1 LALVHHFYF
10 YIQTILANWTVPAV
24 QCLVFGVEGPL
35 TQLPQLTN
43 LRLMC
48 EHVGRDWEP
57 ELRKVLAKVRADVV
71 CDRHSGAVSPP
82 GLVRF

>member
-1 LALVHHFYF
+1 MALVHHFYF
-10 YIQTILANWTVPAV
+10 YIQTLLANGTVPAV

-43 LRLMC
+43 LRLIDSVC

-57 ELRKVLAKVRADVV
+57 ELSKVLAKVRADFV
-71 CDRHSGAVSPP
+71 CEFQQCVCIQT
-82 GLVRF
+82 L